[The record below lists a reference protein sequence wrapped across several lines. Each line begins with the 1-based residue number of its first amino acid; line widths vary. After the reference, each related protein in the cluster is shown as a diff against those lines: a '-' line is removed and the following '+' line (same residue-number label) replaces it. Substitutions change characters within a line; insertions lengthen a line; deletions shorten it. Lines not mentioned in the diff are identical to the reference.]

1 MTDDPYKVLGLS
13 EGASKEEIKKAYRKK
28 AKEFHPDLHPND
40 PAAAEM
46 MNKVNEAY
54 ERLMNPEKYVKQ
66 DQKSQS
72 GQGNWQEFNFD
83 DLFGFGRRNAE
94 ILKPERMPGD
104 SETIKQAVDFINIG
118 QYVYANQVLNTVTSQ
133 YRDGRW
139 NYLSSLANLGM
150 GNTMAA
156 ITLIH
161 RAVQMEP
168 GNLVYQQALQAMTQN
183 GRAYTAGGQEYET
196 RAMDAGH
203 MCMRLWLTQLFCMF
217 CCW

>member
-94 ILKPERMPGD
+94 ILKTERMPGD
-104 SETIKQAVDFINIG
+104 SETIKQAVDCINIG

>member
-104 SETIKQAVDFINIG
+104 SETIKQAVDCINIG

-203 MCMRLWLTQLFCMF
+203 MCMRLWLTQLFCVF

>member
-104 SETIKQAVDFINIG
+104 SETIKQAVDCINIG

-168 GNLVYQQALQAMTQN
+168 GNSVYQQALQAMTQN

>member
-94 ILKPERMPGD
+94 ILKTERMPGD

>member
-94 ILKPERMPGD
+94 ILKTERMPGD

-168 GNLVYQQALQAMTQN
+168 GNSVYQQALQAMTQN

>member
-139 NYLSSLANLGM
+139 NYLSSLANFGM

-168 GNLVYQQALQAMTQN
+168 GNSVYQQALQAMTQN

>member
-72 GQGNWQEFNFD
+72 GQGNWQEFNFN

-168 GNLVYQQALQAMTQN
+168 GNSVYQQALQAMTQN

>member
-94 ILKPERMPGD
+94 ILKTERMPGD
-104 SETIKQAVDFINIG
+104 SETIKQAVDCINIG

-168 GNLVYQQALQAMTQN
+168 GNSVYQQALQAMTQN

-203 MCMRLWLTQLFCMF
+203 MCMRLWLTQLFCVF

>member
-66 DQKSQS
+66 DQKSRS

-83 DLFGFGRRNAE
+83 DLFGFGRRYVE
-94 ILKPERMPGD
+94 ILKP
-104 SETIKQAVDFINIG
+104 
-118 QYVYANQVLNTVTSQ
+118 
-133 YRDGRW
+133 
-139 NYLSSLANLGM
+139 
-150 GNTMAA
+150 
-156 ITLIH
+156 
-161 RAVQMEP
+161 
-168 GNLVYQQALQAMTQN
+168 
-183 GRAYTAGGQEYET
+183 
-196 RAMDAGH
+196 
-203 MCMRLWLTQLFCMF
+203 
-217 CCW
+217 

>member
-168 GNLVYQQALQAMTQN
+168 GNSVYQQALQAMTQN